1 MRSKHFLAECVAES
15 RTTTFTE
22 NAAKQL
28 RNLPPGA
35 FQILQASMAP
45 HTLNPPT
52 HGASAVAFAAA
63 GSQVRAEAEKY
74 KGAYIKPEGIGRTS
88 RAGEDEELA
97 KELWDTTEGLVK
109 EWGL

>member
-1 MRSKHFLAECVAES
+1 MHFLAECVAEF
-15 RTTTFTE
+15 RFTTFTE

-35 FQILQASMAP
+35 FQILQASMAS
-45 HTLNPPT
+45 PT
-52 HGASAVAFAAA
+52 HGASTVAFAAA

-88 RAGEDEELA
+88 RAGEDKELA

-109 EWGL
+109 EWGLQ